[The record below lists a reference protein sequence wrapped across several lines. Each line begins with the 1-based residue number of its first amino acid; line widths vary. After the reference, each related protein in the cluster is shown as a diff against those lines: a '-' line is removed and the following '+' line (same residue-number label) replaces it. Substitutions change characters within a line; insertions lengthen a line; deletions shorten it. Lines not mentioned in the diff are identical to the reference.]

1 MFNKRF
7 LLLLLIFI
15 FSSRSFAQ
23 EWAPPGATWYYSVDG
38 FGVEGYMMIEAVS
51 DTVID
56 GQTYRVLVKT
66 QHSYNH
72 ITSIYFHGEIGREY
86 TYYEDNKVYIWRN
99 HVVYTL
105 YDFGAGQGT
114 QWQVP
119 YTYSV
124 DTICDSVGLVNCEFS
139 DTVELNGFQL
149 NILLLT
155 PGEGSYWSLGN
166 PAEVIEY
173 IGNTS
178 YYLLPNITE
187 NCPVADLG
195 EGGAFRCYHDDILGW
210 YTEVPQGECD
220 FLVGIEE
227 KELDEVSVYPNPCA
241 DAVRLRYLIHD
252 IGSLG
257 GVYTEQSRS
266 TRDRYLICDL
276 FSVTGIKIKELIN
289 ESMMPG
295 AHDFEFDVSDLP
307 GGIYMIRIQ
316 AGSENTILKLVVV
329 H

>member
-7 LLLLLIFI
+7 LPLLLFFI
-15 FSSRSFAQ
+15 FSTTSSAQ
-23 EWAPPGATWYYSVDG
+23 EWAPLGATWYYSVDG
-38 FGVEGYMMIEAVS
+38 FGVEGYMMIESVS

-105 YDFGAGQGT
+105 YDFGAVQGT

-124 DTICDSVGLVNCEFS
+124 DTICDSVGFVNCEFS

-149 NILLLT
+149 KISLLT
-155 PGEGSYWSLGN
+155 PEEGSYWSLGN

-178 YYLLPNITE
+178 YYLFPNITE
-187 NCPVADLG
+187 NCPIADLS

-210 YTEVPQGECD
+210 YTKVPQGECD

-227 KELDEVSVYPNPCA
+227 KEVDWVSVYPNPCA
-241 DAVRLRYLIHD
+241 DALRLRYLIHD
-252 IGSLG
+252 IRSLG
-257 GVYTEQSRS
+257 SA
-266 TRDRYLICDL
+266 RDRYLICDL
-276 FSVTGIKIKELIN
+276 YSIEGKRIRELIN
-289 ESMMPG
+289 EVMPAG
-295 AHDFEFDVSDLP
+295 EYEVMVDMADIP
-307 GGIYMIRIQ
+307 AGIYY
-316 AGSENTILKLVVV
+316 LKLQIGNDVQLKKIVKAGL
-329 H
+329 